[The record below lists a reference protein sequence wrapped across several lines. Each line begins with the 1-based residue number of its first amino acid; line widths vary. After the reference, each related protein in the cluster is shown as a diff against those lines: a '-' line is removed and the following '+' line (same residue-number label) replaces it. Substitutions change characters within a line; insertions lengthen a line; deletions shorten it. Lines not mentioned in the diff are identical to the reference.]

1 MKPESMEYYFGDMG
15 ACPCKE
21 VFKKVKYPWQALKK
35 KDGLVDFSKNKIE
48 GKVAKTAKIIG
59 NVVIGEGTVVDDYV
73 VIEGPCIIGKDCE
86 IRPGAMIRAKSI
98 IGNRVVIGHGVEL
111 KNSIIFDECK
121 MGTNS
126 FVGDCILGKGARVA
140 SGAITGNRRFDQKK
154 IEIKIDDKS
163 YPTDMDKFGC
173 ILGEYARIGANCST
187 APGTLIGKHTWTY
200 GNMMIRGVI
209 PPKKLLK
216 LKQEIEMID
225 KEEIILKRE
234 DSEGKT

>member
-1 MKPESMEYYFGDMG
+1 MEPTQLEYYFDDMG
-15 ACPCKE
+15 ACPCEE
-21 VFKKVKYPWQALKK
+21 VFKEIEYPWQALKK
-35 KDGLVDFSKNKIE
+35 KDEIVYFSKKSLE
-48 GKVAKTAKIIG
+48 GKIAKTAKITG
-59 NVVIGEGTVVDDYV
+59 KVVIGKGTKVYDYV
-73 VIEGPCIIGKDCE
+73 TIKGPCIIGKDCE
-86 IRPGAMIRAKSI
+86 IRQGALIRPKSI
-98 IGNRVVIGHGVEL
+98 IGNKVVIGHGVEI

-121 MGTNS
+121 ISTNS

-154 IEIKIDDKS
+154 VYIKIGTET

-200 GNMMIRGVI
+200 SNIMIRGVI

-216 LKQEIEMID
+216 LKQEIEIID
-225 KEEIILKRE
+225 KEETILERE
-234 DSEGKT
+234 DSEGKV